1 MMHRQI
7 MASVGLSVIVI
18 AVAMDPFTQQVI
30 QYYESTAPSAV
41 AGNTTLPRT
50 SQYNLG
56 GPHVGAGL
64 STIDHGMLGAI
75 LGGFWTPSTV
85 SNVVPVSNCITGN
98 CTFTEPYSSIGMCSS
113 CTDLSNKVNGFC
125 FDSGGVCNYTLSTG
139 TVLGWVVS
147 LNFWEYYSLFRVVL
161 GPTVLGTFHSWKQWK
176 EEC

>member
-1 MMHRQI
+1 
-7 MASVGLSVIVI
+7 
-18 AVAMDPFTQQVI
+18 MDPFTQQVI

-41 AGNTTLPRT
+41 AGNATLPRT
-50 SQYNLG
+50 SQYDLG
-56 GPHVGAGL
+56 GPHIGAGL

-113 CTDLSNKVNGFC
+113 CTDLSKKVNGFC
-125 FDSGGVCNYTLSTG
+125 FDSGVLCNYTLPTG
-139 TVLGWVVS
+139 TVLGMVVS

-161 GPTVLGTFHSWKQWK
+161 GPTVPGTFQSWRKWK
-176 EEC
+176 EVH